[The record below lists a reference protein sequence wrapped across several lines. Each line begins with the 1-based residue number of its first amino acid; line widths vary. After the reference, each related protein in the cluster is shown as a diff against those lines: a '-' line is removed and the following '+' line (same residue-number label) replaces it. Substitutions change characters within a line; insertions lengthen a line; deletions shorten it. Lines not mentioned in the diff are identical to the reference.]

1 MGGVTHSPTVR
12 RRRLSAAL
20 RQYRKDAG
28 LQADEVAKQLGWA
41 PSKVTRI
48 ERNEWR
54 LPRRKDVAAMLDV
67 YGITDERRDAML
79 ALVDQARQRGW
90 WEEYRD
96 VLGGALPEFEAE
108 AAQIHSFEAL
118 LVPGLLQTPR
128 YAAAVFRGG
137 QVLEAA
143 EVERRVQARLA
154 RQVILDRPEPPILWA
169 VIDESALL
177 KHVGGPDVMRE
188 QLGHLVRM
196 AERPN
201 IGVQVVPNAVGA
213 HASMTGP
220 FTILT
225 YPSPD
230 DPSLVYVEQSATGD
244 LFLEKTEEVDRYRLK
259 YDHICASAL
268 SADASVEYLS
278 DLIEQLK

>member
-1 MGGVTHSPTVR
+1 VTHSPTVR

-20 RQYRKDAG
+20 RQYRRDAG
-28 LQADEVAKQLGWA
+28 LHADEVAKRLGWA
-41 PSKVTRI
+41 GSKVTRI

-54 LPRRKDVAAMLDV
+54 LPTRKDVSAMLDV
-67 YGITDERRDAML
+67 YGITDERRAAML
-79 ALVDQARQRGW
+79 ALVDQSRQRGW

-96 VLGGALPEFEAE
+96 VLGGALPEFEVE
-108 AAQIHSFEAL
+108 ASAITTFEAL

-137 QVLEAA
+137 RVMEPA

-154 RQVILDRPEPPILWA
+154 RQVILDREQPPKLWA
-169 VIDESALL
+169 VIDEAAML

-188 QLGHLVRM
+188 QLEHLVRM
-196 AERPN
+196 AARPN
-201 IGVQVVPNAVGA
+201 IGIQVVPNAVGA

-220 FTILT
+220 FTILD

-259 YDHICASAL
+259 YDHVRASAL
-268 SADASVEYLS
+268 SADATVEYLS
-278 DLIEQLK
+278 DLIDQLK

>member
-268 SADASVEYLS
+268 SADATVEYLS